1 MSEINIK
8 IKYNNKGES
17 LIKELTILSDM
28 KIEELRIIIE
38 EEFKLP
44 PYKQNLI
51 FKGKMLQNEKKLE
64 DYNITNNDII
74 LLFEKIGEEKKSGL
88 NTIQGQ
94 AGIGTPGKINYDLL
108 KQPMRFGGDIN
119 QLIEAMKIP
128 EIAGQMDS
136 MFDDPNIINAMMENP
151 QMKALCEI
159 NPGIKDLMTNILS
172 RYPGFVK

>member
-51 FKGKMLQNEKKLE
+51 FKGKMLQNEKKL
-64 DYNITNNDII
+64 
-74 LLFEKIGEEKKSGL
+74 
-88 NTIQGQ
+88 
-94 AGIGTPGKINYDLL
+94 
-108 KQPMRFGGDIN
+108 
-119 QLIEAMKIP
+119 
-128 EIAGQMDS
+128 
-136 MFDDPNIINAMMENP
+136 
-151 QMKALCEI
+151 
-159 NPGIKDLMTNILS
+159 
-172 RYPGFVK
+172 

>member
-51 FKGKMLQNEKKLE
+51 FKGKMLQNEK
-64 DYNITNNDII
+64 N
-74 LLFEKIGEEKKSGL
+74 
-88 NTIQGQ
+88 
-94 AGIGTPGKINYDLL
+94 
-108 KQPMRFGGDIN
+108 
-119 QLIEAMKIP
+119 
-128 EIAGQMDS
+128 
-136 MFDDPNIINAMMENP
+136 
-151 QMKALCEI
+151 
-159 NPGIKDLMTNILS
+159 
-172 RYPGFVK
+172 